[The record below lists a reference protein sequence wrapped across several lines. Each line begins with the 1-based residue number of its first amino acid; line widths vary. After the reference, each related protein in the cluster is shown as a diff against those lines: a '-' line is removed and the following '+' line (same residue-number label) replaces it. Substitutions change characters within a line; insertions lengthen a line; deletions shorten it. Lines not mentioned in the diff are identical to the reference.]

1 MLNMERSTKGNLI
14 VSFIKEFLPIAI
26 IASILFQT
34 IELIFSIEIS
44 FTNYIHIFSISI
56 LIFVMSAGKMESY
69 NKNNKYFWIFVI
81 FPIIILLVAKPSINL
96 LSIPLGIF
104 SSIVFLLVLYCI
116 NNEQNQI

>member
-1 MLNMERSTKGNLI
+1 MERSTKGNLI